1 MAEELGIHDIA
12 VNTLKDRLR
21 DAQSL
26 IRERYK
32 GVRPFR
38 QPEIPDRELLY
49 NYLKLTDNDKEF
61 YRQTMG
67 ESWDIYSRQM
77 EELRGKYNA

>member
-1 MAEELGIHDIA
+1 MADKGVHDIA
-12 VNTLKDRLR
+12 VDTLKDRLR

-49 NYLKLTDNDKEF
+49 DYLKLGDDDKEF

-67 ESWDIYSRQM
+67 DSWNIYERQM
-77 EELRGKYNA
+77 EELRGKYA

>member
-1 MAEELGIHDIA
+1 MADKGIHDIA
-12 VNTLKDRLR
+12 VDTIKERLR

-49 NYLKLTDNDKEF
+49 DYLKLGDNDKEF
-61 YRQTMG
+61 YRQSMG
-67 ESWDIYSRQM
+67 ESWSIYETKM
-77 EELRGKYNA
+77 EGLREKYNA